1 MKEHNS
7 YFPVRLK
14 VCQYRRK
21 CSIVMSIEGFYNYV
35 YSTEFAQSRSAIG
48 QLSQL

>member
-14 VCQYRRK
+14 VCQYRSK
-21 CSIVMSIEGFYNYV
+21 YSIVMSIEGFTTIFIV
-35 YSTEFAQSRSAIG
+35 IKFAQY
-48 QLSQL
+48 